1 MPAIVW
7 CTLRGNLSGALVLL
21 VAACVSDFFDGYIA
35 RRFNQTSV
43 FGQLLDPVADKV
55 LIVGLFAVVACTAVL
70 PFSIPPWFFGFV
82 IIKEIAFMGGGAYL
96 YRVYGAEAI
105 RPVYVSKITTTV
117 QMIFLIWL
125 FVCALAGWHPQKT
138 YYVFVAVM
146 VLLMGMRSE

>member
-1 MPAIVW
+1 
-7 CTLRGNLSGALVLL
+7 
-21 VAACVSDFFDGYIA
+21 
-35 RRFNQTSV
+35 
-43 FGQLLDPVADKV
+43 
-55 LIVGLFAVVACTAVL
+55 
-70 PFSIPPWFFGFV
+70 
-82 IIKEIAFMGGGAYL
+82 MGGGAYL

-146 VLLMGMRSE
+146 VLLMGMTIAQYLMRVYNEQKIYEKN